1 MHDLGMTFTRTCS
14 CNMPM
19 CHDSSMQVVCF
30 FIIFPSG
37 GRWALFQTRQAL
49 LTDLGSPSKRF
60 TKSLPKLFFFELID
74 SPCMLEG
81 FASEWTR
88 TCVVTFHRKS
98 WEVLRRSSHI
108 VDIDLEKNLCD
119 CLFWVC
125 FFDDRTRNILH
136 IT

>member
-30 FIIFPSG
+30 FPF
-37 GRWALFQTRQAL
+37 RWKMGTLPDKTGAAHR
-49 LTDLGSPSKRF
+49 PRF
-60 TKSLPKLFFFELID
+60 TFKKVYQKFTKIVFFFELID